1 MTELKAGEQVT
12 GRVVGTGLENETTD
26 KRYLM
31 VEGNDGEPH
40 YIRQT
45 PAIEKARGER
55 RLEVGAFATLSSM
68 EFEKNGRKVTYVQVA
83 EHGKGRT
90 R

>member
-1 MTELKAGEQVT
+1 VI
-12 GRVVGTGLENETTD
+12 GTGLENETTD
-26 KRYLM
+26 RRYLM
-31 VEGNDGEPH
+31 IEGNDGRLR

-45 PAIEKARGER
+45 PAIEKARAER
-55 RLEVGAFATLSSM
+55 RLEVGTVTTLSGK
-68 EFEKNGRKVTYVQVA
+68 EFEKNGLKVSYVQVA